1 MSQTGAQTW
10 KSSSFT
16 IEREEIDESGTVN
29 YRMSGPFTAQDM
41 YSSMSPEIFNTAFA
55 SPPGSKQPQI
65 YRVDLTH
72 VPYMD
77 STGLGIMMRLYAR
90 CRSRGIQLIV
100 TGAGLHVLEL
110 FRLTKVDDL
119 LLAK

>member
-1 MSQTGAQTW
+1 MSHTGAQTW

-16 IEREEIDESGTVN
+16 
-29 YRMSGPFTAQDM
+29 
-41 YSSMSPEIFNTAFA
+41 
-55 SPPGSKQPQI
+55 
-65 YRVDLTH
+65 
-72 VPYMD
+72 MD
-77 STGLGIMMRLYAR
+77 STGLGIVMRLHVR

-100 TGAGLHVLEL
+100 TGAGPRVLEL